1 VRIGDKKLHRRF
13 VLLAGAFAASAADP
27 AFAHRH
33 ELNVRFMAQQSPVW
47 CWAASASMA
56 LKYLGFPDI
65 NEVKNYQCG
74 VVAAAFPECED
85 DCTQCDVA
93 LDKMSSFVTL
103 LERYRDRTSARP
115 IGVRARFSPSYVA
128 YPEFAAIKRSI
139 DLSYPVIGGISLGE
153 KPDDPALSQHAVL
166 ITGYDDNHLG
176 TGEAWVTILDP
187 YPYSKG
193 ESPWASAGY
202 RAGRSGRALTV
213 PWRFVRDRMNLTAAV
228 FLEKRS
234 A

>member
-1 VRIGDKKLHRRF
+1 V
-13 VLLAGAFAASAADP
+13 AASADP
-27 AFAHRH
+27 AQARHH
-33 ELNVRFMAQQSPVW
+33 ELKVGFIAQQSPVW

-74 VVAAAFPECED
+74 VVAAAFPDCED

-93 LDKMSSFVTL
+93 LDRMPSFVTL
-103 LERYRDRTSARP
+103 LDRYRDRTSGGP
-115 IGVRARFSPSYVA
+115 IGVRARFSPNYVA
-128 YPEFAAIKRSI
+128 YPDFDQIKRSI

-153 KPDDPALSQHAVL
+153 KPADPALSQHAVL

-176 TGEAWVTILDP
+176 SGEPWVTILDP
-187 YPYSKG
+187 YPYSRG

-202 RAGRSGRALTV
+202 RVSRSARTLTV
-213 PWRFVRDRMNLTAAV
+213 PWRFVRDRMNLTSAV
-228 FLEKRS
+228 FLEKQT